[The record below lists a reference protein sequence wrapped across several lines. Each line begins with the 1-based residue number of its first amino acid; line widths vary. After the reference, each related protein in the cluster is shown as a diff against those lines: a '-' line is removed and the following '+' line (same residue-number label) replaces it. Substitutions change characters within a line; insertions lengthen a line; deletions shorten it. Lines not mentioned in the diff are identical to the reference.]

1 MKTMSRLMLIA
12 CLVLPVLVG
21 CKKEDA
27 SQAQVKAPMSAPATD
42 DRQAWV
48 DYLNDVVP
56 RNMAGIAN
64 QPYVYLLPGT
74 SAPDF
79 QEQYNRLV
87 EKAQSD
93 VARGIIH
100 RNWDAYLG
108 ELDQA
113 APDAKSVL
121 QEWVQGKQLP
131 LPRYV
136 EIGRE
141 GPDHAPRFR
150 VAVSIG
156 KLAEAEGEG
165 ASKQAAEKIAAATL
179 LARLAEEDRT

>member
-1 MKTMSRLMLIA
+1 MNTMSRLMLIA

-21 CKKEDA
+21 CKKEEA
-27 SQAQVKAPMSAPATD
+27 SQAQVKAPMSAPTTD

-93 VARGIIH
+93 VARGIIAG
-100 RNWDAYLG
+100 NLLAYASPASDKMADLVVAAFDG
-108 ELDQA
+108 VPADSMKGVRVLFIGKAPDSDRVQA
-113 APDAKSVL
+113 AVTPAGVEYVFVDT
-121 QEWVQGKQLP
+121 GK
-131 LPRYV
+131 
-136 EIGRE
+136 
-141 GPDHAPRFR
+141 
-150 VAVSIG
+150 
-156 KLAEAEGEG
+156 
-165 ASKQAAEKIAAATL
+165 
-179 LARLAEEDRT
+179 

>member
-27 SQAQVKAPMSAPATD
+27 SQAQVKAPMSAPTTD

-56 RNMAGIAN
+56 RNMAGISN

-93 VARGIIH
+93 VARGIISG
-100 RNWDAYLG
+100 NLLAYASPASDRMADLVVAAFDG
-108 ELDQA
+108 VPADSMKGVRVLFIGKAADSDRVQA
-113 APDAKSVL
+113 AVTPAGV
-121 QEWVQGKQLP
+121 E
-131 LPRYV
+131 YV
-136 EIGRE
+136 FV
-141 GPDHAPRFR
+141 D
-150 VAVSIG
+150 
-156 KLAEAEGEG
+156 
-165 ASKQAAEKIAAATL
+165 T
-179 LARLAEEDRT
+179 AR